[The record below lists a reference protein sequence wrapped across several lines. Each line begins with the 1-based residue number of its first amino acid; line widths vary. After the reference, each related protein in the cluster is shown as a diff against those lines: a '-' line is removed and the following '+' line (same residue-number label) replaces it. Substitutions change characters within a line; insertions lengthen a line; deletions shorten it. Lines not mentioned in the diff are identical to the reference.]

1 MTTPTTGSAA
11 IDENAR
17 GPKKVQVG
25 SQSVE
30 QHPIAD
36 QIAAD
41 RHGKAA
47 TAAGKN
53 HFGLR
58 FIQIV
63 PPGAG

>member
-1 MTTPTTGSAA
+1 MTISNTVADA
-11 IDENAR
+11 IENNAL
-17 GPKKVQVG
+17 GPKRVQVG
-25 SQSVE
+25 NQSVE
-30 QHPIAD
+30 QHSIEE

-41 RHGKAA
+41 RHGKAN

-53 HFGLR
+53 HFGVR